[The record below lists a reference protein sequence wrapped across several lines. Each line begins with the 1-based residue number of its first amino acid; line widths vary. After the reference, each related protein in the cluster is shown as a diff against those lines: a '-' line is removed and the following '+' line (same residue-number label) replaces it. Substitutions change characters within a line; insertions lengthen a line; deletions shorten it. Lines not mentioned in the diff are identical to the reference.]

1 MQTQVTNQLF
11 AGNSQQG
18 QNNKNQGK
26 TKSQRAQ
33 DLVDLIEAIIDP
45 DIWKDAGGTASIR
58 YFNGMLVITAPRSV
72 QEAIGGEYD

>member
-1 MQTQVTNQLF
+1 M
-11 AGNSQQG
+11 
-18 QNNKNQGK
+18 
-26 TKSQRAQ
+26 
-33 DLVDLIEAIIDP
+33 DLIEAIIDP